1 MCYNTF
7 MSDQRPQALQPYRV
21 LDLTGSM
28 GWMCGKL
35 LADLGADVLKIEPPG
50 GDPGRRF
57 GPFYHDV
64 PHPER
69 SLAWLALNTNKR
81 GLTLNCD
88 AADGQT
94 LLRTLAQ
101 YADVVVESFPPGFMA
116 ERGIG
121 FRHLSAVNPR
131 LIWTAI
137 TPFGQSGPYAEHRA
151 SDLVGMAMGGLMSVC
166 GDPDRPPVRMRP
178 SQAHLHAGLQAAVA
192 TLLALHHR
200 ANTAEGQYID
210 VSMQHA
216 LTWAIIP
223 TRQYWELN
231 RIVVGR
237 GGAARA
243 FGDQL
248 RRIIFPCQ
256 DGHIALMGV
265 LHAREWRPMVDWLA
279 QAGMAEDLT
288 DASWRILVDH
298 AGPGPLTQAALTE
311 AELAH
316 VDAVLTRFFLKH
328 TKAELEAEAQRRR
341 ITLFPVAT
349 PRDLLDHPQLQ
360 ARGFFVSLSH
370 PELGAMLRYPGAPYQ
385 LSETPWRLRRRA
397 PLIGEHNDAVYGGE
411 LGLSRA
417 ELAVLM
423 AAGAI

>member
-1 MCYNTF
+1 

-21 LDLTGSM
+21 LDLTGPM

-35 LADLGADVLKIEPPG
+35 LADLGADVLKVEPPG
-50 GDPGRRF
+50 GDPARRL
-57 GPFYHDV
+57 GPFYRDV

-69 SLAWLALNTNKR
+69 SLAWFALNTNKR

-88 AADGQT
+88 TVDGQT

-101 YADVVVESFPPGFMA
+101 GADVVVESFPPGFMA

-121 FRHLSAVNPR
+121 FAQLSTMNPR

-137 TPFGQSGPYAEHRA
+137 TPFGQDGPYADYRA
-151 SDLVGMAMGGLMSVC
+151 TDLVGMAMGGLMSLC

-178 SQAHLHAGLQAAVA
+178 SQAHLHASVQAAVA
-192 TLLALHHR
+192 VLLALHHR
-200 ANTAEGQYID
+200 ANTGEGQYID

-216 LTWAIIP
+216 VTWAIIP
-223 TRQYWELN
+223 IRHYWELN
-231 RIVVGR
+231 RIIVER
-237 GGAARA
+237 GGQARA

-265 LHAREWRPMVDWLA
+265 LHAREWQTMVDWLA
-279 QAGMAEDLT
+279 SAGMAEDLT
-288 DASWRILVDH
+288 DESWHILVDY

-311 AELAH
+311 VELAH
-316 VDAVLTRFFLKH
+316 VDAILTRFFLKH
-328 TKAELEAEAQRRR
+328 TKAKLWAEAQRRG

-360 ARGFFVSLSH
+360 AREFFVPLPH
-370 PELGAMLRYPGAPYQ
+370 PELGDTLCYPGAPYQ

-397 PLIGEHNDAVYGGE
+397 PLIGEHNDEVYGGE